1 MEISRSQGNWMGAL
15 VCAGLMGYAL
25 YAQHGLGLEPC
36 NLCVFQ
42 RLAVIA
48 MGIVFLLAAIHRPSV
63 LGGRIYAGLLAIAAA
78 GGALVAGRHA
88 WLQSLPA
95 DQVPECGPGLE
106 YLLEAFSLGEALS
119 KVFAG
124 SGQCAEV
131 VWSFLGLSMPMWVL
145 IMVTLTGGLGIWWN
159 WRR

>member
-1 MEISRSQGNWMGAL
+1 MEITKAKGNWMGAL

-25 YAQHGLGLEPC
+25 YAQYGLELEPC

-48 MGIVFLLAAIHRPSV
+48 MGIVFLLAALHRPAV
-63 LGGRIYAGLLAIAAA
+63 VGARIYAGLLALAAG

-88 WLQSLPA
+88 WLQNLPA
-95 DQVPECGPGLE
+95 DEVPECGPGLE